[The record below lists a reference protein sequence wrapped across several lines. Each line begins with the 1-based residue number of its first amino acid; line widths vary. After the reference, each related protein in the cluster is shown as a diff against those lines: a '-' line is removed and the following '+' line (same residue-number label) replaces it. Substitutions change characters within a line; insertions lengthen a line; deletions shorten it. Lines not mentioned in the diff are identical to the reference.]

1 VSGPTQSWEYAQ
13 LRVGTINDNLVVL
26 TINGMVQNFAQN
38 PSAPFDV
45 LNEMGQEGWE
55 LVNTVAILPPSPA
68 ALTPRGLWEYTLK
81 RPRGA
86 TAAV

>member
-38 PSAPFDV
+38 PSAPF
-45 LNEMGQEGWE
+45 E
-55 LVNTVAILPPSPA
+55 PPRVP
-68 ALTPRGLWEYTLK
+68 
-81 RPRGA
+81 
-86 TAAV
+86 